1 MNIDNLGYLVAAFVI
16 CWGSLGL
23 YLASLFLR
31 GDDGG
36 RSG

>member
-1 MNIDNLGYLVAAFVI
+1 MNIENVGYLVAAFVI
-16 CWGSLGL
+16 VWGSLGL
-23 YLASLFLR
+23 YFASLFLR

>member
-1 MNIDNLGYLVAAFVI
+1 MLSDNIGYLVAAFVI

-31 GDDGG
+31 GDDGA